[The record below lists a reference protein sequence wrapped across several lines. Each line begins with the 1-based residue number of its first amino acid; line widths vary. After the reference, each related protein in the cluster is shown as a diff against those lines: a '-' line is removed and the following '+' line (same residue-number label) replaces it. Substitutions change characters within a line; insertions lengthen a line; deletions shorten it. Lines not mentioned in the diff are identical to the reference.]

1 MPKGL
6 LATTGSVCV
15 NVEELLPEEPGRY
28 ELGEYLRGRIAL
40 NGGILGEVRFLSS
53 TVGKLS
59 VSRQQFQSAKR
70 PTTTKTLITGPMP
83 GLGLHTARRL
93 VALGHEVW
101 VMISTYLPTRRR
113 NPP

>member
-1 MPKGL
+1 MVEYSGKFDFVVDRGQ
-6 LATTGSVCV
+6 AVGVETTVPIG
-15 NVEELLPEEPGRY
+15 EE
-28 ELGEYLRGRIAL
+28 A
-40 NGGILGEVRFLSS
+40 
-53 TVGKLS
+53 
-59 VSRQQFQSAKR
+59 
-70 PTTTKTLITGPMP
+70 TTTKTLITGPIP